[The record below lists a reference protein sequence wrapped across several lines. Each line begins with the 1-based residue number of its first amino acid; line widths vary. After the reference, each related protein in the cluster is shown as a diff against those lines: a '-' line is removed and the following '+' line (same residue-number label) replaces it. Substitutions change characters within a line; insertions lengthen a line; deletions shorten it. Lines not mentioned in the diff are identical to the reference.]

1 MMLLLPTVLALAG
14 PAAGCTLTPPSD
26 STLVAKL
33 DANATAGETTACQ
46 EQLAKAVAADGLEG
60 ETRLLSD
67 AAVRQAHNCDKTSMV
82 CLRPDGSL
90 LPDEKLPQV
99 LRPGDKLS
107 VAVVGC
113 EKLREGVTFAISIT
127 EAGHA
132 DRLFRVPLTES
143 TTADAVV
150 AKAGVETDIPAARI
164 CQSAEDIKPLGTDEV
179 TLSSKSNVDRVDVAL
194 TPDDAKAKYEDLVYG
209 KRTHSIEVRQGR
221 YFLDV
226 GILVPVTIQGS
237 RNIVAS
243 DTPGADQGVL
253 DIQSKTPRPSPA
265 LMLNVFPGGR
275 TSGAFTSFTRTR
287 CNKAKADYF
296 ECQRRKHRRNAANSL
311 GVQVGL
317 DLDFS
322 DVADAFYVGGLFEP
336 ITGLS
341 FNAGIS
347 MREGNFLKPGYQVG
361 QLITSDEDRQGD
373 ERYMVRPYVGITL
386 SADIIRMLVQFR
398 DNARSGNNGGE

>member
-1 MMLLLPTVLALAG
+1 MMLLLSTVLALG
-14 PAAGCTLTPPSD
+14 PAPAKRIECETLVVTKKDAELHIDAGMNPKDEVAAQCKEK
-26 STLVAKL
+26 LVAK
-33 DANATAGETTACQ
+33 
-46 EQLAKAVAADGLEG
+46 DGLEG
-60 ETRLLSD
+60 EAKFLGD
-67 AAVRQAHNCDKTSMV
+67 ATVRQAHDCDKTGTV

-90 LPDEKLPQV
+90 IPDEKLPE
-99 LRPGDKLS
+99 LLEPGDKLS

-113 EKLREGVTFAISIT
+113 EKLREGVTFAISVT

-132 DRLFRVPLTES
+132 DRLFRVQPSEPDDSAVKGLAAGPV
-143 TTADAVV
+143 TA
-150 AKAGVETDIPAARI
+150 PRI
-164 CQSAEDIKPLGTDEV
+164 CQSADDIKTLGKEEV
-179 TLSSKSNVDRVDVAL
+179 TISSNSNIDRVDITL
-194 TPDDAKAKYEDLVYG
+194 TPDPAQAKYKDLVYG
-209 KRTHSIEVRQGR
+209 KRTHSIEVQQGR

-287 CNKAKADYF
+287 CPKAKAEYF

-311 GVQVGL
+311 GIQVGL

-347 MREGNFLKPGYQVG
+347 MREGNYLKPGYQVG
-361 QLITSDEDRQGD
+361 QLITSDDDRQGD

-386 SADIIRMLVQFR
+386 SADILRALVQFR